1 MICLSSSYC
10 STEFIYRRLHL
21 LITDLIDFMHAKVS
35 ELRGRAD
42 ETARTVI
49 SFQNEGLEPPQNLD
63 VNFEL
68 LMLCVAKLYGDKRA
82 TITLCNEYWGP
93 TDAVGGIGGGG
104 GGGGANGGGGSVVN
118 YVQNTSRAVS
128 LFKFIRLASEF
139 LPQTLFKSYLRM
151 IAGLTGTEFAARCA
165 FNLLKNS
172 QNISATYA
180 VSWDHFFNALNNY
193 FK

>member
-1 MICLSSSYC
+1 MYELLLKIFLNTS

-21 LITDLIDFMHAKVS
+21 LITDFIDFMHAKVS

-49 SFQNEGLEPPQNLD
+49 SFQNEGLEPPPNLD
-63 VNFEL
+63 CSFEL
-68 LMLCVAKLYGDKRA
+68 LMLCVARLYGDKRV
-82 TITLCNEYWGP
+82 TIILCNEYWGP
-93 TDAVGGIGGGG
+93 TDVSTPNSG
-104 GGGGANGGGGSVVN
+104 N

-128 LFKFIRLASEF
+128 LFKFIRLASEL
-139 LPQTLFKSYLRM
+139 LPQTLFRSYLKM
-151 IAGLTGTEFAARCA
+151 IAGLTRTEFAARCA

-172 QNISATYA
+172 QNLSSTYA
-180 VSWDHFFNALNNY
+180 VSWDHFFYALNNY

>member
-1 MICLSSSYC
+1 
-10 STEFIYRRLHL
+10 
-21 LITDLIDFMHAKVS
+21 MHAKVS

-49 SFQNEGLEPPQNLD
+49 SFQNEGLEPPANLD
-63 VNFEL
+63 TNFEL

-82 TITLCNEYWGP
+82 IITLCNDYWGP
-93 TDAVGGIGGGG
+93 TDSHA
-104 GGGGANGGGGSVVN
+104 GGANSGHV
-118 YVQNTSRAVS
+118 VQNTSRAVS

-139 LPQTLFKSYLRM
+139 LPQTLFKSYLKM
-151 IAGLTGTEFAARCA
+151 IAGLTRTEFAARCA

>member
-1 MICLSSSYC
+1 MFYFN

-21 LITDLIDFMHAKVS
+21 LITDFIDFMHAKVS

-49 SFQNEGLEPPQNLD
+49 SFQNEGLEPPPNLD

-82 TITLCNEYWGP
+82 TITLCNDYWGP
-93 TDAVGGIGGGG
+93 AETSAI
-104 GGGGANGGGGSVVN
+104 NGFTN
-118 YVQNTSRAVS
+118 QVQNTSRAIS
-128 LFKFIRLASEF
+128 LFKFIRLASEL
-139 LPQTLFKSYLRM
+139 LPQTLFKSYLKM
-151 IAGLTGTEFAARCA
+151 IAGLTRTEFAARCA

-172 QNISATYA
+172 QNLSASYA